1 MLNGGYLCL
10 WWSCHV
16 RFMMQDGDFRSV
28 ITSGILDRLL
38 SVYYNDALVY
48 DSILRPYSNSQYS
61 IEIPFRNDLQ
71 IATVI
76 VRPTATVLR
85 LYYGYGMASPLT
97 SQWRYLVF
105 DLADPDSIDKL
116 IVSVVLYIKRDLSIF
131 DTKQAFFG

>member
-1 MLNGGYLCL
+1 
-10 WWSCHV
+10 
-16 RFMMQDGDFRSV
+16 MMQDGDFRSIV
-28 ITSGILDRLL
+28 ISGILNRLL

-48 DSILRPYSNSQYS
+48 NSILRPYSNIGCS

-71 IATVI
+71 TATVI
-76 VRPTATVLR
+76 VRPTAIVLR
-85 LYYGYGMASPLT
+85 LYYGSVMASPLT

-131 DTKQAFFG
+131 DTKQYHAFLKNLIQRS